1 MKNLLMTLAL
11 VLSTMR
17 LVAQT
22 ADNPH
27 LIFKGVPIDGTLSE
41 YVAKM
46 KLNGFTVVASEPGM
60 SMLQGDFAGYK
71 DCFVGVVTMK
81 QKDLVSRIKVLFP
94 DRDDWASV
102 YGNYLNLKEMLIQKY
117 GQPAEVVE
125 EFPSNSTVTSE
136 SLKYMYAKGGE
147 CNYFTAFETPKGRV
161 SLRID
166 NTDSRCFISLTYT
179 DKING
184 EIMKAKA
191 IDDL

>member
-11 VLSTMR
+11 VFSTMQ

-22 ADNPH
+22 ADNQH
-27 LIFKGVPIDGTLSE
+27 LMFKGVPIDGTLSE
-41 YVAKM
+41 YVEKM
-46 KLNGFTVVASEPGM
+46 KLNGFVVTASEPGT
-60 SMLQGDFAGYK
+60 SLLKGDFAGYK

-94 DRDDWASV
+94 EREDWSSLN
-102 YGNYLNLKEMLIQKY
+102 GNYVNLKDMLIQKY
-117 GQPAEVVE
+117 GQPTEVVE
-125 EFPSNSTVTSE
+125 VFPSYPSVTNDG
-136 SLKYMYAKGGE
+136 LKYTYAQVGE
-147 CNYFTAFETPKGRV
+147 CNYKTVFETPKGQV
-161 SLRID
+161 SLYID
-166 NTDSRCFISLTYT
+166 NIDSKCFVGLSYT

>member
-1 MKNLLMTLAL
+1 MKHRIIIALLSINSSLL
-11 VLSTMR
+11 N
-17 LVAQT
+17 AQT
-22 ADNPH
+22 QENPH
-27 LIFKGVPIDGTLSE
+27 LTFKGVPIDGTLSE

-94 DRDDWASV
+94 DRDDWASL

-125 EFPSNSTVTSE
+125 EFPSNSTVTNE

-166 NTDSRCFISLTYT
+166 NTDSRCIISLTYT

-184 EIMKAKA
+184 EIMKANA

>member
-1 MKNLLMTLAL
+1 MKLRIIVALLSISSSLL
-11 VLSTMR
+11 N
-17 LVAQT
+17 AQT
-22 ADNPH
+22 QENPH
-27 LIFKGVPIDGTLSE
+27 LMFKGVPIDGTLSE

-94 DRDDWASV
+94 DREDWASL
-102 YGNYLNLKEMLIQKY
+102 YGNYRTLKEMLNQKY
-117 GQPAEVVE
+117 GQPAELVE
-125 EFPSNSTVTSE
+125 EFPSYPNVTDE
-136 SLKYMYAKGGE
+136 GLKYMYAQGGE

-166 NTDSRCFISLTYT
+166 NIDSRCFISLTYT
-179 DKING
+179 DKINS
-184 EIMKAKA
+184 EIMKANA

>member
-1 MKNLLMTLAL
+1 MKLRIIVALLSISSSLL
-11 VLSTMR
+11 Y
-17 LVAQT
+17 AQT
-22 ADNPH
+22 QENPH
-27 LIFKGVPIDGTLSE
+27 LMFKGVPIDGTLSE

-46 KLNGFTVVASEPGM
+46 KLNGFAVVASEPGM

-94 DRDDWASV
+94 DRDDWASLH
-102 YGNYLNLKEMLIQKY
+102 GNYLNLKEMLIQKY

-136 SLKYMYAKGGE
+136 SLKYMYAQGGE

-166 NTDSRCFISLTYT
+166 NTDSKCFISLTYT